1 MPQVTDLLKNI
12 EEKIKRLNDQHR
24 QLKEDNNIF
33 LNQNH
38 EYLETIKNQK
48 ILINQLEDKIKLLE
62 ITRSQQSMESP
73 VKLKE
78 QISGLVRE
86 IDKCI
91 RLLNK

>member
-12 EEKIKRLNDQHR
+12 EEKIERLKEQELK
-24 QLKEDNNIF
+24 LKEDYNVLIS
-33 LNQNH
+33 QKQ

-62 ITRSQQSMESP
+62 IKRSPQMKESP
-73 VKLKE
+73 VQLKE
-78 QISGLVRE
+78 QLAGLVRE